1 MHNNQNNHVTGQHAR
16 DERRRQIASLL
27 AQSRTETEIA
37 EMLGVDQGTVS
48 RDVKALR
55 ESAKQFVFDMAKSD
69 LVYFYR
75 TCIDGI
81 DAVKLRAWDAANRL
95 EREGDDKTMLLAL
108 KLCKECDE
116 ARFGLFQSG
125 PNVLK
130 LDRLEAQADKIEL
143 EERNLNIYSS

>member
-1 MHNNQNNHVTGQHAR
+1 MIE
-16 DERRRQIASLL
+16 ERRRQIAALV
-27 AQSRTETEIA
+27 AQARTETEIA
-37 EMLGVDQGTVS
+37 AMLNVDQATVS
-48 RDVKALR
+48 RDIKALR
-55 ESAKQFVFDMAKSD
+55 EMSQRFVFDLAKSD

-81 DAVKLRAWDAANRL
+81 DAVKRRAWDIANRQGI
-95 EREGDDKTMLLAL
+95 EDKTALLAL

-130 LDRLEAQADKIEL
+130 LDRLESQADEL
-143 EERNLNIYSS
+143 EERNSNIYSSKNQTNIR